1 MDTSRVGSLRAL
13 LIPLCGIAAVLVF
26 GIWVR
31 MSASSPADGPIP
43 SPPTLA
49 NGAVVGCT
57 DRYQT
62 AGSMGPL
69 ENGKY
74 LHYLCHNGKLTSW
87 WVDQNT
93 GDEMAAPG

>member
-1 MDTSRVGSLRAL
+1 M
-13 LIPLCGIAAVLVF
+13 LVF

-31 MSASSPADGPIP
+31 MSVSPTADRPIP

-49 NGAVVGCT
+49 NGAVVGCM
-57 DRYQT
+57 DRYQN
-62 AGSMGPL
+62 AGAMGPL

-74 LHYLCHNGKLTSW
+74 LHYLCQNGKLTSW
-87 WVDQNT
+87 WLDQNA

>member
-1 MDTSRVGSLRAL
+1 VHASRVRSLQAL
-13 LIPLCGIAAVLVF
+13 LILCGIAAVLVF

-31 MSASSPADGPIP
+31 MSVSPTADRPIP

-49 NGAVVGCT
+49 NGAVVGCM
-57 DRYQT
+57 DRYQN
-62 AGSMGPL
+62 AGAMGPL

-74 LHYLCHNGKLTSW
+74 LHYLCQNGKLTSW
-87 WVDQNT
+87 WVDQNA